1 MFFAYFLIIVGIV
14 FLLKNLGLLPVGTWE
29 IIWPALL
36 IAWGL
41 SMIFGR
47 HRYWWGW
54 WWPRQGGAKSESSK
68 ETQG

>member
-1 MFFAYFLIIVGIV
+1 MFFAYFLIIVGLV
-14 FLLKNLGLLPVGTWE
+14 FLLRNLGLLPVGAWG
-29 IIWPALL
+29 IVWPSLL

-54 WWPRQGGAKSESSK
+54 WGPHERGPKSDSGR
-68 ETQG
+68 ETKV